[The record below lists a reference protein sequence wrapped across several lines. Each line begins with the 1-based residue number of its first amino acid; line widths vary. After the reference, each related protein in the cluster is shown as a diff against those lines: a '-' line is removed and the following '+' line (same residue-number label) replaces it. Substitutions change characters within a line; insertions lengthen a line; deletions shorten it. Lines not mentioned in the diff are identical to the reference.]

1 MADSIFTLIGRQTRT
16 LVGEKLNL
24 TGGTLVGDL
33 FLNGPPSANL
43 QAANKKYVDDTVDAL
58 NINEY
63 ARLDGADFTGDVTGT
78 NLTLSGNLT
87 VNGSVSALETT
98 NSTIADSII
107 SLSKGAKD
115 SANASN
121 DSGILIERG
130 SSEANVA
137 IFWDESDDK
146 FRFVSTNLGADATE
160 ISGGSTTEADIAVRN
175 IQTNGNDLGTIED
188 FFGGLVVSVG
198 TATIPK
204 SEFDSAVSGGVVS
217 ITGTTSPF
225 SSVTITTTY
234 GSPEEVVY
242 ELTEVSNDGTDTVVS
257 LQTTSLSEGAL
268 DDFRGTGSISF
279 GSDQITFL

>member
-115 SANASN
+115 SSNASN

-160 ISGGSTTEADIAVRN
+160 ISGSSTTEADIAVRN